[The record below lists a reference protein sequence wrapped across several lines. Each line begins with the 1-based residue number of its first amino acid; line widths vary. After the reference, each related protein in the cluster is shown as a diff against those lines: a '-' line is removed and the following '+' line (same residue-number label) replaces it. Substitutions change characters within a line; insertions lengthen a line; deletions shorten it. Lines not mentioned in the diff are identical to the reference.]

1 MKKVILSVI
10 IILCLIPVLT
20 QATETK
26 NQEEILFNVLE
37 NIEGEYVEG
46 DISANGLLIEK
57 FLNVQELD
65 NLGREVVKSIGMEG
79 KELEKKS
86 DNIDKQNYIKEVIDD
101 EGYKQINYFGYDK
114 NNNPL
119 TIILS
124 SYFTQDQTKGET
136 YLYIN
141 LIKREHFLENNDI
154 IEKINNLFT
163 EYDKN
168 VEFTTCLIG
177 SFSGKF
183 NEQQIDEKCKN
194 AIEQLN
200 GKIVDI
206 YKDEQLLSYTAYTDY
221 LEQNILAG
229 EDRINLNIALRYN
242 EYDNETLIWIG
253 TPIITSGY

>member
-1 MKKVILSVI
+1 MKKVILFVI

-26 NQEEILFNVLE
+26 SQEEILYSVLE
-37 NIEGEYVEG
+37 NLEGKYVEG
-46 DISANGLLIEK
+46 DISANGLLLEN
-57 FLNVQELD
+57 FLNIEELD
-65 NLGREVVKSIGMEG
+65 NLGQKIVKSIGIVG
-79 KELEKKS
+79 KELKKET
-86 DNIDKQNYIKEVIDD
+86 DNIGKEYYIKEEIND
-101 EGYKQINYFGYDK
+101 EGYKQLSYFGFDK

-124 SYFTQDQTKGET
+124 SYLTQDQTKGET

-141 LIKREHFLENNDI
+141 LIKKEHFLENNDI
-154 IEKINNLFT
+154 IEKINNLFSQY
-163 EYDKN
+163 EKN

-177 SFSGKF
+177 SFNGKF
-183 NEQQIDEKCKN
+183 NEKEIEKRSLE
-194 AIEQLN
+194 AIHSLN

-206 YKDEQLLSYTAYTDY
+206 YKDEQLISYTAYTDY
-221 LEQNILAG
+221 LDYNILAG